1 MRTREGL
8 EQMRRECVPEADQ
21 VDGAL
26 VVVGDRES
34 LSQGEGEQSEVAC
47 AAN

>member
-1 MRTREGL
+1 MLRE
-8 EQMRRECVPEADQ
+8 RAPEADQ
-21 VDGAL
+21 VGGAL

-47 AAN
+47 TEN

>member
-8 EQMRRECVPEADQ
+8 DQMSRECDPEAGQ
-21 VDGAL
+21 VGGAL
-26 VVVGDRES
+26 VVVSDGES